1 MLCYYP
7 PRIGK
12 VMFPQVCI
20 THSIQQGGWPAAKVT
35 TPPSPTIHYAQVGGM
50 HPTGM
55 HSCSSIYYSNIIIYA
70 CIFTYNKLTLDFIDV
85 SVFTVALNCNG
96 ATSFFLLFPSL
107 PSALLYLR
115 LNLKFRILLL
125 RVFVSALYKYIKIC
139 FLNEK
144 YICVPI

>member
-1 MLCYYP
+1 MSPYQHVKNCMLCY
-7 PRIGK
+7 
-12 VMFPQVCI
+12 
-20 THSIQQGGWPAAKVT
+20 GGVAKVI
-35 TPPSPTIHYAQVGGM
+35 TPPPSWDQFN
-50 HPTGM
+50 
-55 HSCSSIYYSNIIIYA
+55 YYSNIIIYA
-70 CIFTYNKLTLDFIDV
+70 CIFTYNILTLDFIDV

-125 RVFVSALYKYIKIC
+125 RVFVSALYKYIEIC
-139 FLNEK
+139 FLNGK